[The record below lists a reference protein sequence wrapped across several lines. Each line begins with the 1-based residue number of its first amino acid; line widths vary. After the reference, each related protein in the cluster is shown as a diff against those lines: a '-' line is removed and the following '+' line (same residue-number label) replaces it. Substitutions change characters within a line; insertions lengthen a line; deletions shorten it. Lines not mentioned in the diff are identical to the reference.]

1 MVLVS
6 DPGGRFDLPAE
17 SAGGFIMGMGKLLS
31 RKEKPVLGL
40 DIGSNTIKAMRL
52 QDRSGS
58 LMLKAVGLKELPPE
72 AIVAREIQDRE
83 TVIFAIQG
91 LVEESDPKAR
101 EVAISLSGSGVI
113 TDELVMD
120 RKTEPEAE
128 QAILFEAEQRSP
140 FDVEDVTLDYHIVN
154 LDQETEKMEV
164 LLVAARN
171 QFLKSQLDL
180 VIDAGL
186 EPVLV
191 DADSLAILN
200 CYELNYEID
209 PTRVIALVNLGFDV
223 TNVTF
228 IKDGHYNSTRNLIGG
243 ARSIYDALKGEFQL
257 PSEKALEVLR
267 GGVVESVKPEAYKT
281 TLAGAAEEICKNL
294 DMALFYF
301 KNSTKLEEIDQIM
314 LSGGGGLIEF
324 LPELLQERLSVPIE
338 TMNPLRNIEWDPGLF
353 PDLDLENIAPA
364 LAVVV
369 GLASRRVK

>member
-1 MVLVS
+1 MV
-6 DPGGRFDLPAE
+6 
-17 SAGGFIMGMGKLLS
+17 MGIGKLFS
-31 RKEKPVLGL
+31 RKEKPVLAL
-40 DIGSNTIKAMRL
+40 DIGSSTIKAVRL
-52 QDRSGS
+52 QDRFGS
-58 LMLKAVGLKELPPE
+58 LVLKAVGLKELPPE
-72 AIVAREIQDRE
+72 AIIAREIQDRE

-91 LVEESDPKAR
+91 LVEECDPKAR

-120 RKTEPEAE
+120 RKTGPEAE

-140 FDVEDVTLDYHIVN
+140 FDVEDVTVDYHIVN
-154 LDQETEKMEV
+154 ADQETEKMEV

-171 QFLKSQLDL
+171 QFLQSQLDL

-200 CYELNYEID
+200 CYQLNYEID
-209 PTRVIALVNLGFDV
+209 PTRVIALVNLGFDI

-228 IKDGHYNSTRNLIGG
+228 MKDGRYHSTRNLVGG
-243 ARSIYDALKGEFQL
+243 ARSIYEALKGNFQL
-257 PSEKALEVLR
+257 SSEKALEVLR
-267 GGVVESVKPEAYKT
+267 GGVEGNIEPDTYSA

-301 KNSTKLEEIDQIM
+301 KNSTKLEDIDQIM
-314 LSGGGGLIEF
+314 LSGGGALIEF
-324 LPELLQERLSVPIE
+324 VPKLLQEKLSVPIE
-338 TMNPLRNIEWDPGLF
+338 TMNPLRNIEWDRGLF
-353 PDLDLENIAPA
+353 PDLDLEKIAPA

>member
-1 MVLVS
+1 
-6 DPGGRFDLPAE
+6 
-17 SAGGFIMGMGKLLS
+17 MGIGKPFA

-40 DIGSNTIKAMRL
+40 DIGSNTIKVMRL

-58 LMLKAVGLKELPPE
+58 LVLRAVGLKELPPE
-72 AIVAREIQDRE
+72 AIIAREIQDRE

-101 EVAISLSGSGVI
+101 EVAISVSGSSVI

-120 RKTEPEAE
+120 RKSGPEAE

-140 FDVEDVTLDYHIVN
+140 FDVEDVTLDYHIINV
-154 LDQETEKMEV
+154 DQETEKMQV
-164 LLVAARN
+164 LLVAVRN
-171 QFLKSQLDL
+171 QFLQSQLD
-180 VIDAGL
+180 VVSDAGL

-209 PTRVIALVNLGFDV
+209 PTRVIALVNLGFDI

-228 IKDGHYNSTRNLIGG
+228 IKDGLYHSTRNLVGG
-243 ARSIYDALKGEFQL
+243 ARSIYEALKGDFQL
-257 PSEKALEVLR
+257 SSEKALEVLR
-267 GGVVESVKPEAYKT
+267 GGVEGNLEPDTYKA
-281 TLAGAAEEICKNL
+281 TLGGAAEEICKNL

-301 KNSTKLEEIDQIM
+301 KNSTKLEDIDQIM
-314 LSGGGGLIEF
+314 LSGGGALIQF
-324 LPELLQERLSVPIE
+324 LPELLHDKLSVPLE
-338 TMNPLRNIEWDPGLF
+338 TMNPLRNIECDRALF
-353 PDLDLENIAPA
+353 PDLDLEKIAPA
-364 LAVVV
+364 LALVV